1 MQFELTKSFLEELN
15 QVVSNNDKEKGLS
28 LIKDLHPADIA
39 EILDEQSSEEALK
52 FYQFLPEELAANV
65 LVELEEDTR
74 EKFLA
79 ILSSHHIATQLI
91 DNMDSD
97 DAADVIG
104 ELSEKQQAEVISHIE
119 DAEQAKDI
127 VNLLNYHEDTAGGLM
142 GKELI
147 KVNLSWDIKTCLK
160 ELKKQA
166 EEVEKVFTVYV
177 VDDNNVLKGLISLRR
192 ILLTPNNKLVKDIY
206 RKDIFSVTPEIEDK
220 EVANIMDKYDL
231 VSIPVVDENKKLIGR
246 ITIDDV
252 VDVIKEDADKD
263 YQMASGISENIESSD
278 KFWIISR
285 ARLPWLLV
293 GMLGGI
299 MSSKIIGIYENQ
311 IKIHPEMAFFIPL
324 IGAMGGN
331 TGVQASALV
340 VQGLANNS
348 LGLKSGIWQQ
358 IFKEMGVGLINGGVC
373 SGLIFLYNF
382 FFNDDYSLAITVST
396 ALLSVIFFAGIFGTF
411 VPLLL
416 NKFKIN
422 PALAT
427 GPFISTTNDIFGT
440 FLYFYIGHLMYTI

>member
-1 MQFELTKSFLEELN
+1 MAFELSQSLLDELN
-15 QVVSNNDKEKGLS
+15 EAVENNATEKVAT
-28 LIKDLHPADIA
+28 LINGLHPADIA
-39 EILDEQSSEEALK
+39 EILDEQTTEEAKK
-52 FYQFLPEELAANV
+52 FYHFLPEELAADV
-65 LVELEEDTR
+65 LIELDEDTR
-74 EKFLA
+74 EKFLEV
-79 ILSSHHIATQLI
+79 LTSQHIATHLI

-104 ELSEKQQAEVISHIE
+104 ELSEKQQTEVLSHIGN
-119 DAEQAKDI
+119 AEQAKDI
-127 VNLLNYHEDTAGGLM
+127 SHLLNYPEDTAGGLM

-160 ELKKQA
+160 ELKAQA

-177 VDDNNVLKGLISLRR
+177 VDDDNVLQGLISLRR
-192 ILLTPNNKLVKDIY
+192 ILLTPNSKLVKDIY
-206 RKDIFSVTPEIEDK
+206 RKDIFYVTPDVEDQ

-231 VSIPVVDENKKLIGR
+231 VSVPVVDENKKLLGR

-252 VDVIKEDADKD
+252 VDVIKEDAEKD

-299 MSSKIIGIYENQ
+299 TTSKIIGTFESQ
-311 IKIHPEMAFFIPL
+311 IRIHPEMAFFIPL

-331 TGVQASALV
+331 TGTQASALV

-348 LGLKSGIWQQ
+348 LGLKSGIWTQ
-358 IFKEMGVGLINGGVC
+358 ILKEMGVGLINGSVC
-373 SGLIFLYNF
+373 SALVFLYNLF
-382 FFNDDYSLAITVST
+382 FSDNFSLTITVSVG
-396 ALLSVIFFAGIFGTF
+396 LMSVIFFAGIFGTF
-411 VPLLL
+411 VPMLL

-440 FLYFYIGHLMYTI
+440 FLYFFIGHLMYAI